1 MAKQNF
7 IAGGY
12 YGKLGETVGQRW
24 KNIRTIR
31 VYVIPHDPRTP
42 AQLACRSVF
51 RDGVP
56 YAQQGMRINKGAPC
70 WNYENK
76 TEWQARVG
84 TAVDRLRG
92 GVTGDAV
99 IPIFPDGYTP
109 EVVVNDVYFASLG
122 GGLYMFSS
130 LSAPAISEEREI
142 MVCVECTQGGGTETV
157 DVYAM
162 VMLQAGEGATFQVDL
177 GGYSPKDGGR
187 IFGVTVDD
195 ATHSGKMVYIA
206 IQQIQS
212 APVVQVADWAFSGWN
227 TNSVEFDSTQLSQ
240 VTRSH
245 SLLLAFK
252 MFNPFTGLYVDI
264 EVTGNAVPGQ
274 TDTSFELDNDFVTF
288 FGSSTIKGRSASSFI
303 DNGKVYQFPEIPVVA
318 SRARNVESTAWPQL
332 PTVSLLVERDV
343 DNGNTLFTID
353 IIYPFELP
361 DGGLNVA
368 QGEVPQVFGATGYVG
383 GTETTK
389 NVWYDTPEVDN
400 SGGHTHLTVTATLG
414 GTLFDEGTLCR
425 IATTQPSITVQGV
438 KALSGITS
446 ASATVQDA

>member
-42 AQLACRSVF
+42 AQLACRGVF
-51 RDGVP
+51 REGVP

-109 EVVVNDVYFASLG
+109 DVVVNDVYYASLG
-122 GGLYMFSS
+122 SGLYMFSS

-162 VMLQAGEGATFQVDL
+162 AMLQAGEGVIFQVDL
-177 GGYSPKDGGR
+177 GGYSPKEGGR

-195 ATHSGKMVYIA
+195 ATHSDKMVYIA

-212 APVVQVADWAFSGWN
+212 APVIQVADWAFRNWD
-227 TNSVEFDSTQLSQ
+227 TNSVEFNSTQLSQ
-240 VTRSH
+240 VTRTHNIPLS
-245 SLLLAFK
+245 FK
-252 MFNPFTGLYVDI
+252 MFNPFTGLYVDV
-264 EVTGNAVPGQ
+264 EVAGIAFPGQ
-274 TDTSFELDNDFVTF
+274 VRNGFRLDNDFVTF
-288 FGSSTIKGRSASSFI
+288 FGSSTIKGRSGSSFI
-303 DNGKVYQFPEIPVVA
+303 DDGKVYQFPEIPVVA
-318 SRARNVESTAWPQL
+318 SSPRDIEPTAWQQL
-332 PTVSLLVERDV
+332 PTVSLLVERDA
-343 DNGNTLFTID
+343 DSGDTLFTLD
-353 IIYPFELP
+353 IEYPFELP
-361 DGGLNVA
+361 EGGLDVA
-368 QGEVPQVFGATGYVG
+368 QGNVPQVFGATGYVG
-383 GTETTK
+383 GVEITR
-389 NVWYDTPEVDN
+389 NVWYDTPDVDN
-400 SGGHTHLTVTATLG
+400 SGGHTHLTVTATLE
-414 GTLFDEGTLCR
+414 GTLFDDGTLCSVS
-425 IATTQPSITVQGV
+425 TTQPSITVQGV
-438 KALSGITS
+438 RALSGITS